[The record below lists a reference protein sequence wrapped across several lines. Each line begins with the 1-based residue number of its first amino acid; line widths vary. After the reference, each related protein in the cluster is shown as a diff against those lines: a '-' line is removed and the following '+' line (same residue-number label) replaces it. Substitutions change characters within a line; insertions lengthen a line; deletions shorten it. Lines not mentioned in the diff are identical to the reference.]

1 MQFASTKVHVRVRK
15 YKPVVNTL
23 SRIIIYMAAFV
34 MVQSES
40 ARMPRKANEIVVE
53 WLESRDCG
61 TYVE

>member
-1 MQFASTKVHVRVRK
+1 
-15 YKPVVNTL
+15 
-23 SRIIIYMAAFV
+23 

-40 ARMPRKANEIVVE
+40 ARMLRKADEIVVE